1 MLIVLGSFLFFLH
14 SPRSFSFYHGECL
27 CFLSLIIVA
36 YSTILIE
43 LNWIDLELIILNDG
57 IRLLPQFLSLFS
69 TCCALEEELSYQLI
83 SRSQEFFR

>member
-27 CFLSLIIVA
+27 CFLSLSIVA
-36 YSTILIE
+36 DSTIAIG

-69 TCCALEEELSYQLI
+69 TCCALEE
-83 SRSQEFFR
+83 